1 MALDIDVE
9 SIRRGAAEL
18 ERAKEVVRE
27 HVEAFQTAVESFA
40 DAFGGDTIGMLVG
53 VAHQSVIEGALE
65 CLTTNVTELE
75 DYVDTLNDMADKH
88 EEGEEK
94 TRASFETILG
104 AIGG

>member
-9 SIRRGAAEL
+9 TLRRGAAEL
-18 ERAKEVVRE
+18 ERAKETVRE

-53 VAHQSVIEGALE
+53 MAHSSVIEGALE

-75 DYVDTLNDMADKH
+75 DYVDTLNGMADKH
-88 EEGEEK
+88 EEGEERN
-94 TRASFETILG
+94 RASFETILG
-104 AIGG
+104 ALGA